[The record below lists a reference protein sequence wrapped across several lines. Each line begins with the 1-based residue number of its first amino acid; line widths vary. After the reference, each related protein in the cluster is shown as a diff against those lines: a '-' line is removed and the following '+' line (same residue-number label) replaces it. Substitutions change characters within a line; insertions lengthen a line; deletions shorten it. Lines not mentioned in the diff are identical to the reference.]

1 MSGPA
6 AQMTRELPGG
16 TDSDLR
22 ARKSEPAVG
31 EQDERPRGVA
41 ALQESSLDPRAHE
54 RVGIRWV
61 AELSTPWSEREDLA
75 VEGHE
80 TCSVEA
86 TIDEAGGAA
95 RPSSRACVS
104 ANWALRS

>member
-6 AQMTRELPGG
+6 AQVTRELPGG
-16 TDSDLR
+16 TDSDLP
-22 ARKSEPAVG
+22 AREPKPTVG
-31 EQDERPRGVA
+31 EQDERPRPVA
-41 ALQESSLDPRAHE
+41 ALQEPLQDGDPHE
-54 RVGIRWV
+54 RVGIRGV

-80 TCSVEA
+80 TRSVGA
-86 TIDEAGGAA
+86 TIEEVGGAA